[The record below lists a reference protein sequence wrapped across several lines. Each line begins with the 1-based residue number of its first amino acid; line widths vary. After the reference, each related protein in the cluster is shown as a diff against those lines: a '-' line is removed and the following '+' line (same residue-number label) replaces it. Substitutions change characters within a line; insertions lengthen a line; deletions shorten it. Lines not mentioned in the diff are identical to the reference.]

1 MARQNTSPRT
11 SPRTSTAS
19 PASPPGSSTPRSRP
33 SSADTSPSVRP
44 PAHDLPASP
53 VAGLARPPGH
63 PGLLGGCCPRN
74 SRATDAD
81 ADSTDVGRTTT
92 THSNPLRRW
101 CDSKCYCL
109 DPSRPCVLRSRRTH
123 VPHEQVIHRSIVG
136 REVLVIA
143 VATTPFPLPLH
154 LRLPRVG
161 SSCGSHCGRDDPHSM

>member
-92 THSNPLRRW
+92 TH
-101 CDSKCYCL
+101 
-109 DPSRPCVLRSRRTH
+109 H